1 MKSYGTIL
9 REMLKENN
17 ITQKELARRIGSTQ
31 SRVSKYVRDE
41 HTPGLELVRRINE
54 AIYWWGDES

>member
-1 MKSYGTIL
+1 MKSYGTVL

-17 ITQKELARRIGSTQ
+17 ITQKELARRIESAQ
-31 SRVSKYVRDE
+31 PRISEYVSDKR
-41 HTPGLELVRRINE
+41 TPSIEVVRRINE

>member
-9 REMLKENN
+9 REMLKENHL
-17 ITQKELARRIGSTQ
+17 TQKELAKRLGMTPQQLSE
-31 SRVSKYVRDE
+31 YVRGIRSPSLV
-41 HTPGLELVRRINE
+41 TVRRINE

>member
-1 MKSYGTIL
+1 MKSYGTVL

-17 ITQKELARRIGSTQ
+17 ITQKELARRIKSAEEQ
-31 SRVSKYVRDE
+31 ISRYVSDK
-41 HTPGLELVRRINE
+41 HTPSIETVRRINE

>member
-17 ITQKELARRIGSTQ
+17 ITQRELARRIECEQAQISY
-31 SRVSKYVRDE
+31 YVTDRR
-41 HTPGLELVRRINE
+41 TPSIEMVRRINE

>member
-17 ITQKELARRIGSTQ
+17 ITQEELARRVGSTQ
-31 SRVSKYVRDE
+31 SRISKYVRDQ
-41 HTPGLELVRRINE
+41 HTPSIELVRRINE

>member
-1 MKSYGTIL
+1 MKSYGTVL

-17 ITQKELARRIGSTQ
+17 ITQKELARRIECAPARISD
-31 SRVSKYVRDE
+31 YVTDKR
-41 HTPGLELVRRINE
+41 TPGIETVRRINE